1 MRFTVNKDE
10 LNKLSVLVKTTQTI
24 SDVSIKST
32 HFMFK
37 VDERL
42 NCSIYGNGNIVDFSV
57 AIENVSKDPEDTG
70 FFNADINQ
78 FIQAFE
84 KVYMSSSSD
93 MAVAE
98 VHTNKLIVS
107 NEKSRI
113 SVALL
118 DVLGEEDFIEAFGAL
133 ELKKKEKTTEFP
145 LKTLITD
152 EVVTFMETV
161 GKFISMIGSDRV
173 SGISLKGNKILY
185 SDQAFSIIEK
195 DTEIDFTDGR
205 IAYIPQSMF
214 TFLSSLK
221 KLTEQLYIVFS
232 DDGETVY
239 ISVPEISFE
248 AILSLREVLCVFPEE
263 NDLKMILPA
272 EDNKLMFDTDIRT
285 LLLKMN
291 MFDGVFPSSLW
302 RWKTIEFYNN
312 VADNSIIGMRY
323 NNMCAEV
330 DTDLPVSDVQYIGKP
345 EQFKFKLASILLYDY
360 LSKLSDGS
368 ETVHIEVSPI
378 DATEPNGIGVSF
390 NFGKVKLISSKIVDE
405 ETF

>member
-42 NCSIYGNGNIVDFSV
+42 NCSIYGNGNIVDFSI
-57 AIENVSKDPEDTG
+57 AIENVSKEPEDTG
-70 FFNADINQ
+70 FFNTDINQ

-93 MAVAE
+93 IAVAE

-118 DVLGEEDFIEAFGAL
+118 DVLGEEDFIEAFSAL
-133 ELKKKEKTTEFP
+133 ELKKKDKITDTS

-152 EVVTFMETV
+152 ESVTFMETV
-161 GKFISMIGSDRV
+161 GKFISMIGSNRV

-195 DTEIDFTDGR
+195 DTETDFTDGR

-221 KLTEQLYIVFS
+221 KLTEQLYIIFS
-232 DDGETVY
+232 DDGEITY

-248 AILSLREVLCVFPEE
+248 AILSLREVLCVYPEE
-263 NDLKMILPA
+263 SDLKMILPA
-272 EDNKLMFDTDIRT
+272 ENNKLTFDTNIKT

-291 MFDGVFPSSLW
+291 MFDGVFPSSQW

-312 VADNSIIGMRY
+312 ITDNSIIGMRY

-330 DTDLPVSDVQYIGKP
+330 DTDLPVSDMQYAGQP

-360 LSKLSDGS
+360 LLKLSDGS

-390 NFGKVKLISSKIVDE
+390 SFGKVKLISSKIVDE

>member
-1 MRFTVNKDE
+1 MRFIVNKDE

-42 NCSIYGNGNIVDFSV
+42 SCSIYGNGNIVDFSI
-57 AIENVSKDPEDTG
+57 AIENVSKEPEDTG
-70 FFNADINQ
+70 FFNTDINQ

-84 KVYMSSSSD
+84 KVYMSSNSD
-93 MAVAE
+93 IAVAE

-133 ELKKKEKTTEFP
+133 ELKKKDKITDTS

-152 EVVTFMETV
+152 ESVTFMETV
-161 GKFISMIGSDRV
+161 GKFISMIGLDRV

-185 SDQAFSIIEK
+185 SDQAFSIVEK
-195 DTEIDFTDGR
+195 DTETDFTDGR

-221 KLTEQLYIVFS
+221 KLTEQLYIIFS
-232 DDGETVY
+232 DDGEIAY

-248 AILSLREVLCVFPEE
+248 AILSLREVLCVYPEE
-263 NDLKMILPA
+263 SDLKMILPA
-272 EDNKLMFDTDIRT
+272 ENNKLTFDTDIKT

-291 MFDGVFPSSLW
+291 MFDGVFPSSQW

-312 VADNSIIGMRY
+312 ITDNSIIGMRY

-330 DTDLPVSDVQYIGKP
+330 DTDLPVSDMQYVGQP

-368 ETVHIEVSPI
+368 DTVHIEVSPI

-390 NFGKVKLISSKIVDE
+390 SFGKVKLISSKIVDE
-405 ETF
+405 ETL